1 VIVAL
6 LAVAAAAGSV
16 ARYLVGKAIQG
27 RVGTAF
33 PWGTF
38 TVNVSGSFLLGLIVG
53 LVSHHGLSGD
63 VKTVLGVGLLGGY
76 TTFSTWG
83 VETMALVEEGA
94 LVPAALNA
102 VGSVG
107 AGMLAG
113 AAGLAL
119 PLLW

>member
-6 LAVAAAAGSV
+6 LALAAAAGSI

-27 RVGTAF
+27 RLGTAF

-38 TVNVSGSFLLGLIVG
+38 TVNVSGSFVLGAIVG
-53 LVSHHGLSGD
+53 LVTHHGVSVD
-63 VKTVLGVGLLGGY
+63 VKTVLGVGMMGGY

-83 VETMALVEEGA
+83 VETMGLLEEAA
-94 LVPAALNA
+94 LVPATLSA

>member
-1 VIVAL
+1 MIVTL

-27 RVGTAF
+27 RLGTAF

-38 TVNVSGSFLLGLIVG
+38 VVNISGSFILGLIVG
-53 LVSHHGLSGD
+53 LVTHYGVSED
-63 VKTVLGVGLLGGY
+63 VRTVLGVGLMGGY

-83 VETMALVEEGA
+83 VETMGLVEEA
-94 LVPAALNA
+94 AFVPAALNA
-102 VGSVG
+102 VGSVL
-107 AGMLAG
+107 AGMLTG

>member
-1 VIVAL
+1 MIVTL
-6 LAVAAAAGSV
+6 LAIAAAVGSV
-16 ARYLVGKAIQG
+16 ARYLAGKAIQG
-27 RVGTAF
+27 RLGTAF

-53 LVSHHGLSGD
+53 LVAHHGVSAD
-63 VKTVLGVGLLGGY
+63 VRTVLGVGLLGGY
-76 TTFSTWG
+76 TTFSTWS
-83 VETMALVEEGA
+83 VETMGLLEEAA
-94 LVPAALNA
+94 LVPATLNA
-102 VGSVG
+102 LASVG

>member
-1 VIVAL
+1 MIVAL
-6 LAVAAAAGSV
+6 LTIAAAAGSV
-16 ARYLVGKAIQG
+16 ARYLVGKTIQG
-27 RVGTAF
+27 RLGTAF

-53 LVSHHGLSGD
+53 LVTHHGLSAD
-63 VKTVLGVGLLGGY
+63 VKTVLGVGMMGGY

-83 VETMALVEEGA
+83 VETMGLVEEAA
-94 LVPAALNA
+94 LVPATLNA
-102 VGSVG
+102 VGSVV

>member
-1 VIVAL
+1 MIVAL
-6 LAVAAAAGSV
+6 LAIAAAAGSV
-16 ARYLVGKAIQG
+16 ARYLVGKAIQS
-27 RVGTAF
+27 RLGTAF

-53 LVSHHGLSGD
+53 LVTHHGLPEN
-63 VKTVLGVGLLGGY
+63 VKTVLGVGMMGGY

-83 VETMALVEEGA
+83 VETMGLVEEAA
-94 LVPAALNA
+94 LVPATLNA
-102 VGSVG
+102 VGSVL

-113 AAGLAL
+113 GAGLAL